1 MSTPEDIPKRRRRA
15 SPAPADVH
23 NPAYRTYSFEE
34 RAFYRGLPNA
44 QRLAIANAE
53 VAAAAA
59 AVDVVPRRFQ
69 LLLSDMSD
77 TVRAAA
83 LRKLELLD
91 ELESSSGE
99 YAKISTWMD
108 RVCKLP
114 LGKYRSLPVTHR
126 STPTEMRDFI
136 LGTRKHL
143 DDKIYGHKQA
153 KEHIVRLLAQ
163 WVMKPEAKGLVLG
176 IHGAPGTAKTSLI
189 KNAIC
194 QVLDLPFAFVALGGM
209 CDGSDLVGH
218 GYTYEGSMPGKI
230 VDVLTRAQCCNPVI
244 CFDELDKVSSRRGGD
259 EIIHTLMH
267 VTDSTQNTLF
277 QDRYFAGDFTF
288 DLSRCLL
295 VFTFNDETLVNPIL
309 LDRMVRIRA
318 DGYTVKDKVSIA
330 TGFLLPEI
338 LADHNFKPTDVV
350 IPEEVI
356 KQIISRVDQEDGV
369 RNLKRGLVDVVSHLN
384 LERVVNVGE
393 LSLPH
398 TVTEKDVVKYVH
410 VGKADK
416 HANMGIYT

>member
-1 MSTPEDIPKRRRRA
+1 MP
-15 SPAPADVH
+15 

-34 RAFYRGLPNA
+34 RAFYRGLPA
-44 QRLAIANAE
+44 PQRQAIAQAE

-77 TVRAAA
+77 VVRAAA
-83 LRKLELLD
+83 LRKLELLE

-99 YAKISTWMD
+99 YAKLSAWMD
-108 RVCKLP
+108 RVCRLP
-114 LGKYRSLPVTHR
+114 LGRYRSLPVTHR
-126 STPTEMRDFI
+126 SSPAQMRDFI

-194 QVLDLPFAFVALGGM
+194 QVLDLPFAFIALGGM

-218 GYTYEGSMPGKI
+218 GYTYEGSMPGRI
-230 VDVLTRAQCCNPVI
+230 VEVLTRAQCCNPVI
-244 CFDELDKVSSRRGGD
+244 CFDELDKVSGHRGGD

-267 VTDSTQNTLF
+267 ITDSTQNTLF
-277 QDRYFAGDFTF
+277 QDRYFASDFAF

-295 VFTFNDETLVNPIL
+295 VFTFNDEALVNPIL

-330 TGFLLPEI
+330 TGYLLPEI
-338 LADHNFKPTDVV
+338 LADHNFKPGDVV
-350 IPEEVI
+350 MPDEVI
-356 KQIISRVDQEDGV
+356 KNIIARVDAEEGV

-384 LERVVNVGE
+384 LERVVSLDG
-393 LSLPH
+393 LPLPH
-398 TVTEKDVVKYVH
+398 TVTDKDVAKFVQA
-410 VGKADK
+410 GKADK
-416 HANMGIYT
+416 HVATGMYI

>member
-1 MSTPEDIPKRRRRA
+1 MSRDAPPKRRRRA
-15 SPAPADVH
+15 SPAPTEVY
-23 NPAYRTYSFEE
+23 NPAYRNYSLEE
-34 RAFYRGLPNA
+34 RAFYRALPTQ
-44 QRLAIANAE
+44 QRLAVAQAE
-53 VAAAAA
+53 VAAAVAS
-59 AVDVVPRRFQ
+59 VDLIPRRFQ
-69 LLLSDMSD
+69 LLLSDMPD
-77 TVRAAA
+77 VVRVAA

-91 ELESSSGE
+91 EMDSSSGE

-114 LGKYRSLPVTHR
+114 LGRYRSLPVSHE

-143 DDKIYGHKQA
+143 DDKIYGHRLA

-194 QVLDLPFAFVALGGM
+194 QVLDLPFAFIALGGM

-277 QDRYFAGDFTF
+277 QDRYFASDFAF

-330 TGFLLPEI
+330 TGYLLPEI
-338 LADHNFKPTDVV
+338 LADHNFGPGDVAFGEDAV
-350 IPEEVI
+350 KLV
-356 KQIISRVDQEDGV
+356 ISRVDQEEGV

-384 LERVVNVGE
+384 LERVVNAGE

-398 TVTEKDVVKYVH
+398 TVTEKDVIKYVRAGQAH
-410 VGKADK
+410 Q
-416 HANMGIYT
+416 HAAQGMYL